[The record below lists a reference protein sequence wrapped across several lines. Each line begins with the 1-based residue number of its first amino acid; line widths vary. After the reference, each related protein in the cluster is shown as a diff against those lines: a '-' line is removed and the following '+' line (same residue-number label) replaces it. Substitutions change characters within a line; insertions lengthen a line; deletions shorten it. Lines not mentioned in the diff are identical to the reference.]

1 MILGHKRQWEFLKK
15 TVGSEK
21 IPHAFLFS
29 GQSNLGKKTIAFE
42 LASLLL
48 GDRKKQHPDLILVEP
63 LEKEIQIAQI
73 RDLNWKLYLKPYS
86 APFKVAILDQAHL
99 MNSEAQNCL
108 LKTLEEPRGKTVLI
122 LIAESPELL
131 LPTIVSRCEGI
142 KFYQV
147 GREIIQKYLKEQGIP
162 DKEAKE
168 ISQISQGRPGV
179 AVDFLAN
186 PQSVK
191 DRAERIKELGGL
203 LKSDLALRFQYAKK
217 ISQEPN
223 LKEILSI
230 WLAYFREE
238 LLNGLKLQKP
248 AASLNK
254 LKNILWKIQ
263 TTNSLLESTNINT
276 KLALEILMLEF

>member
-15 TVGSEK
+15 TVESEK

-42 LASLLL
+42 LAFLLL
-48 GDRKKQHPDLILVEP
+48 GEKNKQHPDLILVEP
-63 LEKEIQIAQI
+63 TEKEIQIAQI
-73 RDLNWKLYLKPYS
+73 RDLNWKLSLKPYS

-108 LKTLEEPRGKTVLI
+108 LKTLEEPKGKTVLI
-122 LIAESPELL
+122 LIAESPGLL
-131 LPTIVSRCEGI
+131 LPTIVSRCENI

-147 GREIIQKYLKEQGIP
+147 SQEIMQKYLKEQGVS
-162 DKEAKE
+162 DKEVKE

-186 PQSVK
+186 PQAVK
-191 DRAERIKELGGL
+191 DRAEKVKELNNL
-203 LKSDLALRFQYAKK
+203 LKSDLASRFQYAKK

-223 LKEILSI
+223 LKDIMNI

-238 LLNGLKLQKP
+238 LLN
-248 AASLNK
+248 SL
-254 LKNILWKIQ
+254 
-263 TTNSLLESTNINT
+263 
-276 KLALEILMLEF
+276 

>member
-1 MILGHKRQWEFLKK
+1 
-15 TVGSEK
+15 
-21 IPHAFLFS
+21 
-29 GQSNLGKKTIAFE
+29 LGKKTIAFE
-42 LASLLL
+42 LAFLLL
-48 GDRKKQHPDLILVEP
+48 GDRLKQHPDLILVEP

-86 APFKVAILDQAHL
+86 APFKVAILNQAHL

-108 LKTLEEPRGKTVLI
+108 LKTLEEPRGNTILI
-122 LIAESPELL
+122 LIAESSELL

-147 GREIIQKYLKEQGIP
+147 KQEIIQKYLEEQGVL
-162 DKEAKE
+162 DKEIKE
-168 ISQISQGRPGV
+168 ISQISQGRPGI

-186 PQSVK
+186 PEAVK
-191 DRAERIKELGGL
+191 ERGERVKELNSL
-203 LKSDLALRFQYAKK
+203 LKSDLASRFQYAKK

-223 LKEILSI
+223 LKDVLNI

-248 AASLNK
+248 IAFLNK
-254 LKNILWKIQ
+254 TKNILWRIQ
-263 TTNSLLESTNINT
+263 STNSLLESTNINT
-276 KLALEILMLEF
+276 KLALEILMLEL

>member
-15 TVGSEK
+15 TVESEK

-42 LASLLL
+42 LAFLLL
-48 GDRKKQHPDLILVEP
+48 GEKNKQHPDLILVEP
-63 LEKEIQIAQI
+63 TEKEIQIAQI
-73 RDLNWKLYLKPYS
+73 RDLNWKLSLKPYS
-86 APFKVAILDQAHL
+86 VPFKVAILDQAHL

-108 LKTLEEPRGKTVLI
+108 LKTLEEPKGKTVLI
-122 LIAESPELL
+122 LIAESPGLL
-131 LPTIVSRCEGI
+131 LPTIVSRCENI

-147 GREIIQKYLKEQGIP
+147 GQEIMQKYLKEQGVS
-162 DKEAKE
+162 DKEIKE

-179 AVDFLAN
+179 AVDFLTN
-186 PQSVK
+186 PQAVK
-191 DRAERIKELGGL
+191 DRAERVKELSNL
-203 LKSDLALRFQYAKK
+203 LKSDLASRFQYAKK

-223 LKEILSI
+223 LKDIMNI

-238 LLNGLKLQKP
+238 LLNNLKLQKP
-248 AASLNK
+248 AISLKK

>member
-1 MILGHKRQWEFLKK
+1 MILGHQKQWEFLKK
-15 TVGSEK
+15 TVESEK

-42 LASLLL
+42 LAFLLL
-48 GDRKKQHPDLILVEP
+48 KERNKQHPDLILVEP

-86 APFKVAILDQAHL
+86 APFKVAILDQAHS

-108 LKTLEEPRGKTVLI
+108 LKTLEEPKGKTVLI
-122 LIAESPELL
+122 LVAESPELL
-131 LPTIVSRCEGI
+131 LPTIVSRCESI

-147 GREIIQKYLKEQGIP
+147 GQEVIEKYLKEQGIS
-162 DKEAKE
+162 EKE
-168 ISQISQGRPGV
+168 IREVSQASQGRPGV
-179 AVDFLAN
+179 AVDFLTN
-186 PQSVK
+186 PQAVK
-191 DRAERIKELGGL
+191 DRAERIKELNNL
-203 LKSDLALRFQYAKK
+203 LKSDLASRFQYAKK
-217 ISQEPN
+217 ISESSN
-223 LKEILSI
+223 LKDILNI

-248 AASLNK
+248 VASLGK

-263 TTNSLLESTNINT
+263 STNSLLESTNINT
-276 KLALEILMLEF
+276 KLALEILMLDF

>member
-1 MILGHKRQWEFLKK
+1 MILGHKKQWEFLKK
-15 TVGSEK
+15 TVESGK

-42 LASLLL
+42 LAFLLL
-48 GDRKKQHPDLILVEP
+48 GDRLKQHPDLILVEP

-86 APFKVAILDQAHL
+86 APFKVAILNQAHL

-108 LKTLEEPRGKTVLI
+108 LKTLEEPRGNTILI
-122 LIAESPELL
+122 LIAESSELL

-147 GREIIQKYLKEQGIP
+147 KQEIIQKYLEEQGIS
-162 DKEAKE
+162 DKEMKE
-168 ISQISQGRPGV
+168 ISQISQGRPGI

-186 PQSVK
+186 PEAVK
-191 DRAERIKELGGL
+191 ERGERVKELNSL
-203 LKSDLALRFQYAKK
+203 LKSDLASRFQYAKK

-223 LKEILSI
+223 LKDVLNI

-248 AASLNK
+248 ITFLNK
-254 LKNILWKIQ
+254 TKNILWRIQ
-263 TTNSLLESTNINT
+263 STNSLLESTNINT
-276 KLALEILMLEF
+276 KLALEILMLEL